1 MATAQRPAR
10 SDAHLPPEEAARIE
24 AEVRGYF
31 AKVAPR
37 RHTKPSRS
45 DCDNDDAASSSD
57 ALQYPLDQLPIP
69 ELEKLRRLVSDP
81 QKLVAEGSEVV
92 EEFVETEYYKDL
104 NCVDKLHYT
113 RCDLNR
119 VDKLH
124 CTTGMGFI
132 KVEKPNSS
140 TIDLTTTSHSTA
152 SNVCCK
158 GNPATNDWIPS
169 PETVILVSNKP
180 NRSDG

>member
-45 DCDNDDAASSSD
+45 DCDDDDDDDASSSD
-57 ALQYPLDQLPIP
+57 ALQFSPINSP
-69 ELEKLRRLVSDP
+69 SRAREAPSPCIRSP
-81 QKLVAEGSEVV
+81 EGSEVV

-104 NCVDKLHYT
+104 NCVDKLHY
-113 RCDLNR
+113 
-119 VDKLH
+119 
-124 CTTGMGFI
+124 TTGMGFI

-152 SNVCCK
+152 SNVCFK
-158 GNPATNDWIPS
+158 GNPATNDWTPS

>member
-81 QKLVAEGSEVV
+81 QVT
-92 EEFVETEYYKDL
+92 F
-104 NCVDKLHYT
+104 
-113 RCDLNR
+113 
-119 VDKLH
+119 
-124 CTTGMGFI
+124 FFFF
-132 KVEKPNSS
+132 S
-140 TIDLTTTSHSTA
+140 T
-152 SNVCCK
+152 C
-158 GNPATNDWIPS
+158 
-169 PETVILVSNKP
+169 
-180 NRSDG
+180 